1 MSFFTRPNFLQAVGI
16 IFSAEG
22 ALFIFSP
29 KLGDSLFGFKADES
43 NKASRALSRVYGAN
57 LFVIPQLFQLF
68 QLFAFAF
75 HALTVQLVAWYFDLL
90 HWSQAS
96 LQRKPDSRCTDCRV
110 GRVKYL
116 PRFVLLRFVR
126 AADQQRFVLGK
137 LCDQGCAE
145 DPRQRSS
152 VLRKHRKHCCVCRTW
167 RLVRL
172 LPQVMLMRVVH
183 QTCRCA
189 RLNALE

>member
-68 QLFAFAF
+68 AFAFAF
-75 HALTVQLVAWYFDLL
+75 HALTVRLVAWYFDLL

-116 PRFVLLRFVR
+116 PRFVLLRFVLLR
-126 AADQQRFVLGK
+126 FVCAADQQRFVLGK

-152 VLRKHRKHCCVCRTW
+152 VLRKHRKHCCVCWTW

-172 LPQVMLMRVVH
+172 LPQVMHV
-183 QTCRCA
+183 CA
-189 RLNALE
+189 RLVDAHV